1 MNDAHEEPARGT
13 GAEEP
18 PPETGEPPLETG
30 EPKRQAVPGESARQA
45 VSGESAPQ
53 AVGGEPVPED
63 GERGRESAATP
74 PESAAPPE
82 PAPLSARDRD
92 VLALEGESFTG
103 PGAKERAVRERL
115 GMSPTRYYQ
124 LLNALLD
131 DPAAE
136 AHAPVTVHRLRR
148 VREARRAER

>member
-1 MNDAHEEPARGT
+1 MNDTHEEPARGT

-30 EPKRQAVPGESARQA
+30 EPKRQAVPGEPAR
-45 VSGESAPQ
+45 Q

-63 GERGRESAATP
+63 GEHGRESA
-74 PESAAPPE
+74 AAPPE

>member
-1 MNDAHEEPARGT
+1 MNDTHEEPARGT

-18 PPETGEPPLETG
+18 PLET
-30 EPKRQAVPGESARQA
+30 GESARQA
-45 VSGESAPQ
+45 VHGESARQ
-53 AVGGEPVPED
+53 AVRGEPVPED
-63 GERGRESAATP
+63 GEHGRESAA
-74 PESAAPPE
+74 APE

>member
-1 MNDAHEEPARGT
+1 MNDTHEEPARGT

-30 EPKRQAVPGESARQA
+30 ESARQAVPGESARQA
-45 VSGESAPQ
+45 V
-53 AVGGEPVPED
+53 GGEPVPED
-63 GERGRESAATP
+63 GEHGRESAA
-74 PESAAPPE
+74 AP

>member
-1 MNDAHEEPARGT
+1 MNDTHEEPARGT

-18 PPETGEPPLETG
+18 PPEAGESA
-30 EPKRQAVPGESARQA
+30 RQAVPGESARQA
-45 VSGESAPQ
+45 VSGEPARQ
-53 AVGGEPVPED
+53 AVRGEPVPED
-63 GERGRESAATP
+63 GEHGRESAA
-74 PESAAPPE
+74 APE

>member
-1 MNDAHEEPARGT
+1 MNDTHEEPARGT

-30 EPKRQAVPGESARQA
+30 DPKR
-45 VSGESAPQ
+45 Q

-63 GERGRESAATP
+63 GEHGRESAA
-74 PESAAPPE
+74 APPA

>member
-1 MNDAHEEPARGT
+1 MNDTHEEPGRGA
-13 GAEEP
+13 GGEEP
-18 PPETGEPPLETG
+18 VGEAAGGAGEPG
-30 EPKRQAVPGESARQA
+30 GESA
-45 VSGESAPQ
+45 SGAGEPGGEA
-53 AVGGEPVPED
+53 AVGAGEPVAEAP
-63 GERGRESAATP
+63 
-74 PESAAPPE
+74 AAPPH